1 MCQAEAEPSAPRAFS
16 VPDEPSLSHG
26 SSLQRS
32 PCVRA
37 VYRLERA
44 FRQTPSPP
52 NHHTTFRETVEAGII
67 AQHLTG
73 STKAMGSSAGPW
85 SHRRG
90 WAGAAVLL
98 RNPELLRNKEAGG
111 WMWMEGPET
120 TSERFQK
127 PEASRP
133 ASPPVDIHS
142 TRRRI
147 SSRRRPPSRHHI
159 PTHRCLD
166 NQ

>member
-127 PEASRP
+127 PEAS
-133 ASPPVDIHS
+133 PPVDIHS

-159 PTHRCLD
+159 PTHRRLD

>member
-127 PEASRP
+127 PEANQP
-133 ASPPVDIHS
+133 APQSIS
-142 TRRRI
+142 TRRAAA
-147 SSRRRPPSRHHI
+147 SHLVDGRPLATTFP
-159 PTHRCLD
+159 PTD
-166 NQ
+166 A